1 MRQKIT
7 EIFKRHDPDLF
18 RARQTAEYRSMRR
31 PVDGDLNIYRPD
43 EDYHASELPMKPA
56 AVLIPLI
63 DHKDGM
69 TVLLTKRAQH
79 LKTHSGQVSFPGG
92 RCESQDADAMATAL
106 RETEE
111 EVGIDR
117 SHMEVLGAMEDYETV
132 TGYVISPV
140 VAILQPEFIL
150 NVDEGEVEEAF
161 ELPLDDILDERNHEL
176 QSRVLAEKKRYF
188 YVLMNEK
195 HHVWGATAAILVR
208 FARLVNASLIKGCL
222 R

>member
-7 EIFKRHDPDLF
+7 DIFAAYDPGLA
-18 RARQTAEYRSMRR
+18 RARQTAEVRSMRR
-31 PVDGDLNIYRPD
+31 PKDGDLNIYRPD
-43 EDYHASELPMKPA
+43 EDYHSSELPLKPA

-92 RCESQDADAMATAL
+92 RCEPEDADAMATAL

-117 SHMEVLGAMEDYETV
+117 SHMEVLGGMEDYETV
-132 TGYVISPV
+132 TGYVITPI

-150 NVDEGEVEEAF
+150 NIDESEVEEAF
-161 ELPLDDILDERNHEL
+161 ELPLDYILDESNHEL
-176 QSRVLAEKKRYF
+176 QSRVWDDKKRYF

-195 HHVWGATAAILVR
+195 HNVWGATAAMLVR
-208 FARLVNASLIKGCL
+208 FARLINGTL

>member
-1 MRQKIT
+1 MRHKLT
-7 EIFKRHDPDLF
+7 EIFATYDPHLA
-18 RARQTAEYRSMRR
+18 RARQTASSRSMRR

-43 EDYHASELPMKPA
+43 DDYHSSELPLKPA

-92 RCESQDADAMATAL
+92 RCEPEDTDAMDTAL

-117 SHMEVLGAMEDYETV
+117 SHMQVLGAMEDYETV
-132 TGYVISPV
+132 TGYVITPV
-140 VAILQPEFIL
+140 VAILQPEFKLQIDASE
-150 NVDEGEVEEAF
+150 VDEAF
-161 ELPLDDILDERNHEL
+161 ELSLDYILDESNHEL
-176 QSRVLAEKKRYF
+176 QSRVWDDKKRYF

-195 HHVWGATAAILVR
+195 HNVWGATAAMLVR
-208 FARLVNASLIKGCL
+208 FAKLINGTL
-222 R
+222 S

>member
-1 MRQKIT
+1 MRQRIT
-7 EIFKRHDPDLF
+7 EIFKAYDPDLA

-43 EDYHASELPMKPA
+43 EDYHASELPLKPA

-63 DHKDGM
+63 DRKDGM
-69 TVLLTKRAQH
+69 TVLLTKRAKH

-92 RCESQDADAMATAL
+92 RCDPEDADAMATAL

-117 SHMEVLGAMEDYETV
+117 SHVQVLGAMEDYETV
-132 TGYVISPV
+132 TGYVITPV
-140 VAILQPEFIL
+140 VAILQPDFTL
-150 NVDEGEVEEAF
+150 KVDEGEVDEAF
-161 ELPLDDILDERNHEL
+161 ELPLDYILDEKNHEL
-176 QSRVLAEKKRYF
+176 QSRIWNDKERYF

-195 HHVWGATAAILVR
+195 HNVWGATAAMLVR
-208 FARLVNASLIKGCL
+208 FARLINGSL
-222 R
+222 

>member
-7 EIFKRHDPDLF
+7 EIFKTYDPDLG
-18 RARQTAEYRSMRR
+18 RARQAADFRSMRR
-31 PVDGDLNIYRPD
+31 PKDGDLNIYRPD
-43 EDYHASELPMKPA
+43 EDYHASELPLKPA
-56 AVLIPLI
+56 AVLIPLV
-63 DHKDGM
+63 DHKHGM

-92 RCESQDADAMATAL
+92 RCEPEDADAMETAL

-132 TGYVISPV
+132 TGYVITPV
-140 VAILQPEFIL
+140 VAIIQPEYIL
-150 NVDEGEVEEAF
+150 KIDEREVDEAF
-161 ELPLDDILDERNHEL
+161 ELPLDYILDESNHEL
-176 QSRVLAEKKRYF
+176 QSRVWDDKKRYF

-195 HHVWGATAAILVR
+195 HNVWGATAAMLVR
-208 FARLVNASLIKGCL
+208 FAKLINGSLK
-222 R
+222 

>member
-7 EIFKRHDPDLF
+7 EIFKAYDPDF
-18 RARQTAEYRSMRR
+18 MRARQTAKVRSMRR
-31 PVDGDLNIYRPD
+31 PKDGDRNIYRPD
-43 EDYHASELPMKPA
+43 QDYHASELPLKPA

-92 RCESQDADAMATAL
+92 RCDPEDADAMATAL

-117 SHMEVLGAMEDYETV
+117 SHIEVLGGMEDYETI
-132 TGYVISPV
+132 TGYVITPI
-140 VAILQPEFIL
+140 VAILQPEFEL
-150 NVDEGEVEEAF
+150 KVDAGEVAEAF
-161 ELPLDDILDERNHEL
+161 ELPLDYILDERNHEL
-176 QSRVLAEKKRYF
+176 QSGVWNDQERY
-188 YVLMNEK
+188 YYALMNEK
-195 HHVWGATAAILVR
+195 HNVWGATAAMLVR
-208 FARLVNASLIKGCL
+208 FAKLINERL
-222 R
+222 

>member
-1 MRQKIT
+1 
-7 EIFKRHDPDLF
+7 
-18 RARQTAEYRSMRR
+18 MRR
-31 PVDGDLNIYRPD
+31 PVDGDFNIYRPD
-43 EDYHASELPMKPA
+43 EDYHGSELPLKPA

-92 RCESQDADAMATAL
+92 RCEAQDADAMATAL

-111 EVGIDR
+111 EVGIER
-117 SHMEVLGAMEDYETV
+117 SHMEVLGAMEDYETI
-132 TGYVISPV
+132 TGYVITPV
-140 VAILQPEFIL
+140 VAILQPSFKL
-150 NVDEGEVEEAF
+150 KVDAGEVEEAF
-161 ELPLDDILDERNHEL
+161 ELPLDYILDESNHEL
-176 QSRVLAEKKRYF
+176 QSWVWNDQERYY

-195 HHVWGATAAILVR
+195 HNVWGATAAMLVR
-208 FARLVNASLIKGCL
+208 FARLINGTL